1 MEDSLQ
7 FDYAANVPLF
17 CVCFA
22 GVISHLLLLNAFVK
36 DPLKCFRNFGTYLVA
51 NLAVSDFMV
60 CLIAPFT
67 TAMFMT
73 RYHPFLEFFRF
84 TFHLGSVITL
94 ALIAI
99 ERFVIVAYPFKH
111 RLFMNGK
118 VVSACLVCVWL
129 LSCIHPAKELIFGFH
144 DHDLILSVYFA
155 VTLVILATVIY
166 SFTYIN
172 LKKQSQNIDLQGATH
187 ASHAHTTRILKQKRF
202 LRTIILIAFIYVM
215 CSMPA
220 LIFSQVV
227 IHLPYLRGDNYK
239 VITILLLVLYQV
251 NFAINPLIYFLRLP
265 KYKKTFYL
273 IYCKKGM
280 HASDTESSSISERR
294 LKNVQIHANEK
305 H

>member
-7 FDYAANVPLF
+7 FDYANIPLF

-36 DPLKCFRNFGTYLVA
+36 DPLKCFRNFGTYLVT

-60 CLIAPFT
+60 CLISPFT
-67 TAMFMT
+67 TVVFMT

-94 ALIAI
+94 TLIAI
-99 ERFVIVAYPFKH
+99 ERFVIIAYPFKH

-118 VVSACLVCVWL
+118 VVSACLVCIWL

-144 DHDLILSVYFA
+144 DHDYIILTYFA
-155 VTLVILATVIY
+155 ATLVILATVIY
-166 SFTYIN
+166 SFTYIK
-172 LKKQSQNIDLQGATH
+172 LKKQSHNIDLQLGATP

-202 LRTIILIAFIYVM
+202 LRTIILIAFIYVI
-215 CSMPA
+215 CSMPGI
-220 LIFSQVV
+220 IFSQAM
-227 IHLPYLRGDNYK
+227 LYSPYLRLSGDNYK
-239 VITILLLVLYQV
+239 VIIVLLLVLYQV

-265 KYKKTFYL
+265 KYRRTFYL
-273 IYCKKGM
+273 IYCRKEM
-280 HASDTESSSISERR
+280 RATATESSG
-294 LKNVQIHANEK
+294 VYTG
-305 H
+305 